1 MQFCAQLEQMHME
14 TIGYI
19 ASVLIGISL
28 GLVGG
33 GGSILTVPVLVYIF
47 GISPVVSTS
56 YSLFIVGSTSLVG
69 AYGNYRRGLVNVKTA
84 LFFGLSSMVTVYLTR
99 KLLVPLIPQN
109 LFRIGHFQVTEPLLT
124 MALFAVLMLAA
135 SIGMISGRQTQPGC
149 LECDLGRN
157 IVKLGLSAVGIG
169 LTTGLLGAGGGFL
182 LIPTLVLVLGMPM
195 REAVGT
201 SLLII
206 ALNSLVGFAGDLG
219 HFVIDWYFLLTVT
232 LVAVAGIFIGGR
244 LARKLDSGQLKK
256 SFGWFVLAMGC
267 FILFKELIL
276 S

>member
-1 MQFCAQLEQMHME
+1 MHME

-19 ASVLIGISL
+19 ASVLIGMSL

-69 AYGNYRRGLVNVKTA
+69 AYGNYRRGLVNIKTA

-99 KLLVPLIPQN
+99 KLLLPLIPQN
-109 LFRIGHFQVTEPLLT
+109 LFHIGHFQVTEPLLT

-135 SIGMISGRQTQPGC
+135 SIGMISGRQSQPGC

-157 IVKLGLSAVGIG
+157 IVKLGFTAVGIG

-232 LVAVAGIFIGGR
+232 LVAVAGIFIGSL